1 MWFEDAYTASNGI
14 KCYPTP
20 TALNTCGNDGPI
32 QNLEAKLQML
42 AVHIVMATYQL
53 SLELSSSN
61 CFVSELNIIVLW
73 SI

>member
-1 MWFEDAYTASNGI
+1 MVEDAYIVSNGI

-32 QNLEAKLQML
+32 QNLEAKIKML
-42 AVHIVMATYQL
+42 AVHIVMAMYQL
-53 SLELSSSN
+53 SLELSSSSW
-61 CFVSELNIIVLW
+61 FVSKLNTDVLW

>member
-1 MWFEDAYTASNGI
+1 MWFEDAYTVSNGI

-53 SLELSSSN
+53 SLELSSSSW
-61 CFVSELNIIVLW
+61 FVSKLNISVLW